1 VDSAAPSFSGCTIN
15 LQVYTRSWSY
25 SSSDNGRFQP
35 FATHPYILRGI
46 YVTVNTATPATT
58 LDLGTTI
65 AGTEIA
71 TGIDIS
77 TTGNKYFNFTS
88 PVEVAGDEYL
98 YATPS
103 GATANNAF
111 TVSYIVSTNYASCY
125 GVNIDTKGYM
135 LMSGCIVVSNGAS
148 DALRISSD
156 AVSYP
161 YFKVT
166 NCHLETLDATNQYA
180 ISASGALANAPI
192 YNSVLVHNI
201 LNVVPDAGTQQGT
214 NWQDPLVAY
223 QESLPVTNDFVTKL
237 LNLAAKEKL
246 DSASLYFTSAP
257 LKPLVCLEGL
267 EGKALDDAI
276 KANGLTAAEN
286 ELLIKNAK
294 SFGAIVLE
302 RTGKTVDTFLPS
314 VGEKIVPPVYL
325 DEPIK

>member
-1 VDSAAPSFSGCTIN
+1 
-15 LQVYTRSWSY
+15 
-25 SSSDNGRFQP
+25 
-35 FATHPYILRGI
+35 
-46 YVTVNTATPATT
+46 
-58 LDLGTTI
+58 
-65 AGTEIA
+65 
-71 TGIDIS
+71 
-77 TTGNKYFNFTS
+77 
-88 PVEVAGDEYL
+88 
-98 YATPS
+98 
-103 GATANNAF
+103 
-111 TVSYIVSTNYASCY
+111 
-125 GVNIDTKGYM
+125 
-135 LMSGCIVVSNGAS
+135 MSGCIVVSNGAS
-148 DALRISSD
+148 DALRIGSN

-180 ISASGALANAPI
+180 ISASGALVNAPI
-192 YNSVLVHNI
+192 YNSVLVHKI

-276 KANGLTAAEN
+276 KANGLTAADN

>member
-1 VDSAAPSFSGCTIN
+1 
-15 LQVYTRSWSY
+15 
-25 SSSDNGRFQP
+25 
-35 FATHPYILRGI
+35 
-46 YVTVNTATPATT
+46 
-58 LDLGTTI
+58 LGSTI

-77 TTGNKYFNFTS
+77 TTGAKYFNFTS
-88 PVEVAGDEYL
+88 PVEVAGDEYF

-111 TVSYIVSTNYASCY
+111 TVSYIVSTNYASSY

-135 LMSGCIVVSNGAS
+135 LMSGCIVISNGAS
-148 DALRISSD
+148 DALCISSN

-192 YNSVLVHNI
+192 YNSVLVHKI

-267 EGKALDDAI
+267 EGKALDDAT
-276 KANGLTAAEN
+276 KANGLTAEYN

-302 RTGKTVDTFLPS
+302 KTGKTVDTFLPS